1 MSLYTYEN
9 EGERKLDS
17 YVLKLLR
24 NLMKASD
31 KQYDYSP
38 DSPDLLFFS
47 ILFAMR

>member
-1 MSLYTYEN
+1 MSLCTYEN